1 MSVFL
6 NELAARGLF
15 GVKPGLE
22 RIGAVLAALGNPQNN
37 LAVIHIAGSN
47 GKGSVAAICENALR
61 ISGYKVGRYTSPHLL
76 RVNER
81 ITLDG
86 QLISDAELDACS
98 DLITV
103 IPEAA
108 ELTYFE
114 FLTAAAFLSFRRAE
128 IKLVVLETGLGGR
141 FDATNVVMPLV
152 SVITTIS
159 LEHCAVLGGTLA
171 KIAGEKAGIIKEG
184 RPVVIGALP
193 DEARAVIGAEAKAK
207 GAPVLAAAEIAS
219 VRMTKQTLYG
229 QTVKVSLPDRDFPPT
244 ITRLNGA
251 YQLENI
257 AVALTALDTVSK
269 LGVAIPDTAF
279 TESLR
284 TVVWPARYQLIEEE
298 PPVILDSAHNP
309 DGMRT
314 LCATIRKTKFLGPV
328 GLVIGTCADKDIA
341 GSVAQITPAINR
353 AWCVPVP
360 SPRSVS
366 PEQLSRAFSI
376 QSQPVDSVE
385 TALELARTWAEINNG
400 LIVVAGS
407 IFLAGQILELT
418 GSYPYG
424 DTSRKDSNETVSCTK

>member
-1 MSVFL
+1 MSGFL

-22 RIGAVLAALGNPQNN
+22 RIAAVLDALGNPQNDI
-37 LAVIHIAGSN
+37 AVIHIAGSN

-86 QLISDAELDACS
+86 HLISDAELDVCS
-98 DLITV
+98 NLITA
-103 IPEAA
+103 IPAA
-108 ELTYFE
+108 AALTYFE
-114 FLTAAAFLSFRRAE
+114 FLTAAAFLAFNRAG
-128 IKLVVLETGLGGR
+128 IKLVVMETGLGGR
-141 FDATNVVMPLV
+141 FDATNVIIPLV

-159 LEHCAVLGGTLA
+159 LEHCAVLGDT
-171 KIAGEKAGIIKEG
+171 IAEIAREKAGIIKEG

-193 DEARAVIGAEAKAK
+193 DEARAVIAAEAKDK
-207 GAPVLAAAEIAS
+207 TAPVLAASEIAS

-229 QTVKVSLPDRDFPPT
+229 QTVKIALPDREFPPT
-244 ITRLNGA
+244 TIRLNGA

-257 AVALTALDTVSK
+257 AVALTALDAVSR
-269 LGVAIPDTAF
+269 LGIAIPDTAF

-314 LCATIRKTKFLGPV
+314 LCTTIKKTRFLGPV
-328 GLVIGTCADKDIA
+328 GLVIGMCADKDIA
-341 GSVAQITPAINR
+341 GCVAQITPAVSR
-353 AWCVPVP
+353 VWCVPVP
-360 SPRSVS
+360 SPRSLS

-385 TALELARTWAEINNG
+385 TALELARTWAEVNNG
-400 LIVVAGS
+400 LIIIAGS

-424 DTSRKDSNETVSCTK
+424 DTSRRDGNETVSCTK